1 MKKLIKHRG
10 SHNQYIKENTY
21 EAIKKAFDDNLY
33 VGVEFDVRETLDH
46 EFVIYHNS
54 LYKGKPI
61 SSIKYLE
68 LPKYIPRLRDILKI
82 KTAKIFLVEIK
93 EIKSIDKFIKLLNKY
108 SSKKIYVMSFIN
120 SYIKKIDVV
129 NRQYKIGL
137 LNYVLNTEEYIKK
150 LDFICILNNL
160 LNKDIINNLN
170 YLEIFSYGIIEKISK
185 KEYSNVYYIVDE

>member
-1 MKKLIKHRG
+1 
-10 SHNQYIKENTY
+10 
-21 EAIKKAFDDNLY
+21 
-33 VGVEFDVRETLDH
+33 
-46 EFVIYHNS
+46 
-54 LYKGKPI
+54 
-61 SSIKYLE
+61 
-68 LPKYIPRLRDILKI
+68 
-82 KTAKIFLVEIK
+82 
-93 EIKSIDKFIKLLNKY
+93 
-108 SSKKIYVMSFIN
+108 MSFIN